1 MGVGDVIEK
10 IYQRRQD
17 ADEGATRGARRA
29 GLTIIIEYCASL
41 SIVSQHQAAKNCRSS
56 NSSIHPS

>member
-29 GLTIIIEYCASL
+29 GLTIIIEYCTSL
-41 SIVSQHQAAKNCRSS
+41 SIVSQRQAA
-56 NSSIHPS
+56 